1 MHYEKMCAVLR
12 ALLRKSTIALTLPI
26 VLCATSCRTQK
37 TTTQTATL
45 TIQKDSAATTVT
57 DSTAALM
64 ATVSTVDAED
74 VEQTVET
81 VEWSEPDSLGNQHP
95 VRTTRTA
102 TTRRRR
108 TEQSA
113 VAGAAV
119 SRRTVERSQFNV
131 AIDGQATG
139 KTDVKPIKHN
149 RMRTALIIL
158 VLLALVMLETWAL
171 VRHERK
177 NREW

>member
-1 MHYEKMCAVLR
+1 MHYEKMYAVLR
-12 ALLRKSTIALTLPI
+12 ALLRKSTIVLTLPI

-45 TIQKDSAATTVT
+45 TIQKDSAAEIVT
-57 DSTAALM
+57 DSAAVQV

-81 VEWSEPDSLGNQHP
+81 VEWSEPDSLGNQYAVRS
-95 VRTTRTA
+95 VRTV
-102 TTRRRR
+102 TTVHRNR
-108 TEQSA
+108 EQNIAS
-113 VAGAAV
+113 VG
-119 SRRTVERSQFNV
+119 STTRRTVERSQFDV
-131 AIDGQATG
+131 AIDAQATS

-149 RMRTALIIL
+149 RMRTALIVL
-158 VLLALVMLETWAL
+158 VLLALVMLEAWAL

>member
-1 MHYEKMCAVLR
+1 MQV
-12 ALLRKSTIALTLPI
+12 
-26 VLCATSCRTQK
+26 
-37 TTTQTATL
+37 
-45 TIQKDSAATTVT
+45 
-57 DSTAALM
+57 

-102 TTRRRR
+102 TTVRRR

-119 SRRTVERSQFNV
+119 SRRTVERSAVSTNV
-131 AIDGQATG
+131 NQQTNSQTTIKPQRRM
-139 KTDVKPIKHN
+139 KTL
-149 RMRTALIIL
+149 LIIAAL
-158 VLLALVMLETWAL
+158 MAMLALETWLL

-177 NREW
+177 NN